1 MEIEFGD
8 AYNYRPM
15 SDNDN
20 YMGVLL
26 EEIRDQNKAVL
37 EAVGDMQRHVQ
48 KIPVMQEQLERVE
61 TKVDTIQ
68 AAVTDTNRDLADLDS
83 RVIIIE
89 QAA

>member
-1 MEIEFGD
+1 
-8 AYNYRPM
+8 M

-20 YMGVLL
+20 YMGILL

-37 EAVGDMQRHVQ
+37 EAVGDMQQDVR
-48 KIPVMQEQLERVE
+48 KIPAMQEQLDRVE

-68 AAVTDTNRDLADLDS
+68 AAVTATNRDMTDLDS
-83 RVIIIE
+83 RVTRLE

>member
-1 MEIEFGD
+1 
-8 AYNYRPM
+8 M